1 MYKDLLS
8 CLGNDY
14 EEPQPELLELDV
26 GVTTACSSLA
36 TIDDAIYEDNE
47 SFLVELSSESS
58 DIAIAVSL
66 ATVFII
72 DNDGV
77 SIIQC
82 ILL

>member
-14 EEPQPELLELDV
+14 EEPQPPLLELDV

-36 TIDDAIYEDNE
+36 TIDDEIYEGNE
-47 SFLVELSSESS
+47 SFLVVLSSGSS

-66 ATVFII
+66 ATVLIT

-77 SIIQC
+77 SKFNV
-82 ILL
+82 

>member
-14 EEPQPELLELDV
+14 GEPQPALLELDV

-36 TIDDAIYEDNE
+36 TIDDEVYEDNE
-47 SFLVELSSESS
+47 SFRVVLSSGSS
-58 DIAIAVSL
+58 GIAIAVSS
-66 ATVFII
+66 ATVFIT

-77 SIIQC
+77 SIVQC